1 MNYTI
6 LEAVIDA
13 KNKTEAKLDQAHL
26 HTLACEEECY
36 ELQALVMEA
45 EGDYMYNPTDI
56 NACTRLDK
64 AYNDL
69 ETAQRDYYWATDD
82 EESLKRLLE
91 ILNEA
96 EWIADSVGV

>member
-13 KNKTEAKLDQAHL
+13 KNKADAKLLQANL
-26 HTLACEEECY
+26 HTLACEEDCY

-45 EGDYMYNPTDI
+45 EADYMYNPTDV
-56 NACTRLDK
+56 NACVRLDK

-69 ETAQRDYYWATDD
+69 EAAQRAYYWAQDD